1 MNIEKDTAL
10 SIFERM
16 LLIRHVEESISA
28 HYGKQKMRCPT
39 HLSSGQEGVPASLSV
54 LLTHQD
60 YAVSTHRG
68 HAHYLGKGGEIDGL
82 IAELHGKAT
91 GCSKGIGGSMH
102 LIDTRVGFMGTTAIV
117 GNTIPIGV
125 GLGLSIKTLSEHKI
139 SVIFLGDGSLEEGV
153 FYESMNFA
161 VLHKLPVLFVCENNF
176 YSVYSPLSV
185 RQPQGRS
192 IAQLVEGMGCNVAVG
207 DGNDILSA
215 YPILSQAVSHVR
227 SGKGPFF
234 VELTT
239 YRHREH
245 CGPFFDD
252 DLEYRPTQER
262 EEWFEKD
269 PISLFSQHLMEQGW
283 LDTATITAQRERIQ
297 SIVDSAFEK
306 AEQAP
311 YPEGIDLHDLVY
323 KHRIR

>member
-1 MNIEKDTAL
+1 MNIEKNIAL
-10 SIFERM
+10 SILERM
-16 LLIRHVEESISA
+16 LLIRHVEESIAA

-54 LLTHQD
+54 LLDDDD

-68 HAHYLGKGGEIDGL
+68 HAHYLGKGGNVDQL

-91 GCSKGIGGSMH
+91 GCSRGIGGSMH
-102 LIDTRVGFMGTTAIV
+102 LIDTSVGFMGTTAIV

-125 GLGLSIKTLSEHKI
+125 GLGLSIKTLAEKKI
-139 SVIFLGDGSLEEGV
+139 SVVFLGDGSTEEGV
-153 FYESMNFA
+153 FYESVNFA

-185 RQPQGRS
+185 RQPEGRS
-192 IAQLVEGMGCNVAVG
+192 ITQLVEGMGCPVAFG
-207 DGNDILSA
+207 DGNDINSA
-215 YPILSQAVSHVR
+215 YSILAQAVSHVR
-227 SGKGPFF
+227 SGKGPYF

-262 EEWFEKD
+262 KHWFEKD
-269 PISLFSQHLMEQGW
+269 PISMFTQQLIAQGW
-283 LDTATITAQRERIQ
+283 LDDATLERQRSRIQ
-297 SIVDSAFEK
+297 GLVDVAFER
-306 AEQAP
+306 AEHAP
-311 YPEGIDLHDLVY
+311 YPEIPDLHALVY
-323 KHRIR
+323 KNRIR